1 VVSLTVT
8 RVAVTPGWGELVR
21 VVTRTVGVAVDEGA
35 AARGAR
41 MTIGTTT
48 RD

>member
-8 RVAVTPGWGELVR
+8 RVAVTPGWGEVAR

-35 AARGAR
+35 AARGTR